1 MSILNTSSQKP
12 NSPLSLEERI
22 ELERIM
28 NIKYA
33 SKLNGR
39 LFVITSHQ
47 DKASSFIKITLLNSD
62 ESFYYPVEG
71 RVEHKSQNLSAKEA
85 SLLLIDYIDSYFDEY
100 LREDENVF
108 VPIDW
113 NEFTYEGITLS
124 LKGQI
129 LDLKSQSIAD
139 KILTEG
145 KMLPS

>member
-1 MSILNTSSQKP
+1 MSTLSTTPQTP
-12 NSPLSLEERI
+12 NSPLSLEERT

-39 LFVITSHQ
+39 LFVITAHQ

-62 ESFYYPVEG
+62 ESFYYPIEG
-71 RVEHKSQNLSAKEA
+71 RIEHKSQNLSVKEA
-85 SLLLIDYIDSYFDEY
+85 SLLLIDYIDSYFDEF

-113 NEFTYEGITLS
+113 SEFIYEGFTLS
-124 LKGQI
+124 LRGQI
-129 LDLKSQSIAD
+129 LDLKSESIAD
-139 KILTEG
+139 KILAEG
-145 KMLPS
+145 RVLPT